1 MPVTYAHGRTHA
13 TVAFSGALDRAGA
26 GELVDVV
33 DLLVGH
39 YFYAR
44 LELVVTSDG
53 GDTNALEY
61 VLGAMRRWERAG
73 VRLCTV
79 ATAQASSAAAVLV
92 SLGTERVAV
101 SQARLLYHHVQ
112 ARTRGES
119 VTLSADEARIM
130 AEGLVRTNARLAER
144 LAERALRESGETG
157 SVAASAELSDRAA
170 LERLAGRGARHR
182 GRKRDDTRAVRRLVR
197 ALGRRVEGAVARGD
211 AAALARLY
219 LALADVDAPISAVL
233 ARTLRLI
240 DRVGEPGLS
249 GAPACP
255 EAAHE
260 TLVVPQWTALYP
272 PEGAVPVAAL
282 TRHTLVLG
290 ETGSGKSASAVLPVL
305 AAAVRAPRPRVG
317 TALVIDPKRELVP
330 AMAALAPERLR
341 RVEASRTVLNLMQG
355 ERWSLEADLEARRYS
370 SASVRI
376 LHRLVSFVP
385 DLPAR
390 VVIARA
396 GATRTGSWRG
406 PSFS

>member
-44 LELVVTSDG
+44 LELVVTSGG

-79 ATAQASSAAAVLV
+79 AIAQASSAAAVLV
-92 SLGTERVAV
+92 SLGTERVAAPR
-101 SQARLLYHHVQ
+101 ARLLYHHVQ
-112 ARTRGES
+112 ARARGES
-119 VTLSADEARIM
+119 VTLSADEARAM
-130 AEGLVRTNARLAER
+130 AEGLVRTNARFAER

-157 SVAASAELSDRAA
+157 SVAASAELSDRAV
-170 LERLAGRGARHR
+170 LERLAGRGARR
-182 GRKRDDTRAVRRLVR
+182 RARQRDDARAVRRLVR

-249 GAPACP
+249 SAPACP

-272 PEGAVPVAAL
+272 PDGAVPVAAL
-282 TRHTLVLG
+282 SRRHGARHRPEARARARDGGAGAGAPAPGGGLADRAEPHAGRALVARG
-290 ETGSGKSASAVLPVL
+290 GPGSQALLERVGAHPAPGGL
-305 AAAVRAPRPRVG
+305 VRAGPPRARRD
-317 TALVIDPKRELVP
+317 TP
-330 AMAALAPERLR
+330 AYRAAFRMPLSLAPQGGLH
-341 RVEASRTVLNLMQG
+341 EA
-355 ERWSLEADLEARRYS
+355 ARHY
-370 SASVRI
+370 
-376 LHRLVSFVP
+376 P
-385 DLPAR
+385 
-390 VVIARA
+390 
-396 GATRTGSWRG
+396 TW
-406 PSFS
+406 